1 LLKLRNNMNLENN
14 ILTID
19 SLKKSFGGVHAVDDC
34 SFNVERGTITAL
46 IGPNGSGKTTVFNL
60 ISGVTKADG
69 GKILLDKHD
78 LTHLQPNIISNLG
91 ISRVFQQSRLFAN
104 LTVEENLMLAFDN
117 DDQKFWQSFIFGPE
131 DRPWWR
137 PKGRSSGSSKREIIA
152 EYLESMRITHM
163 RDKQTRDLSF
173 GQKRLVE
180 ILRALINPHNLL
192 ILDEPVAGVTP
203 ELRDK
208 IREVLLDLRTKGE
221 TILLIEHDMN
231 FTLKVANWVIV
242 MDAGQVIA
250 EGTPDDIRHNP
261 KVLEAYLD

>member
-1 LLKLRNNMNLENN
+1 MAGKLNN
-14 ILTID
+14 ILAIEN
-19 SLKKSFGGVHAVDDC
+19 LRKSFGGVHAVDDC
-34 SFNVERGTITAL
+34 SFEVERGKITAL

-60 ISGVTKADG
+60 VSGVTRADG
-69 GKILLDKHD
+69 GKIILDGKN
-78 LTHLQPNIISNLG
+78 LTHLSPHLISNLG
-91 ISRVFQQSRLFAN
+91 LSRVFQQSRLFAN

-117 DDQKFWQSFIFGPE
+117 EDQKFWQSFLGLKNKNRI
-131 DRPWWR
+131 D
-137 PKGRSSGSSKREIIA
+137 KKKIIGD
-152 EYLESMRITHM
+152 YLELVRLGRM
-163 RDKQTRDLSF
+163 RDKQARDLSF

-192 ILDEPVAGVTP
+192 MLDEPVAGVTP

-208 IREVLLDLRTKGE
+208 IKEVLLDLKKKGE

-231 FTLKVANWVIV
+231 FTLKVSDWVIV

-250 EGTPDDIRHNP
+250 EGTPDEIRHNP

>member
-1 LLKLRNNMNLENN
+1 MDILKIEN
-14 ILTID
+14 
-19 SLKKSFGGVHAVDDC
+19 LKKSFGGVRAVDDC
-34 SFNVERGTITAL
+34 SFSIERGKITAL

-60 ISGVTKADG
+60 ISGLIKPDG
-69 GKILLDKHD
+69 GRIILDGHNI
-78 LTHLQPNIISNLG
+78 THLRPEIISNLG

-104 LTVEENLMLAFDN
+104 LTVEENLLLAFDN
-117 DDQKFWQSFIFGPE
+117 EDQKFWQSFFGWE
-131 DRPWWR
+131 GWWR
-137 PKGRSSGSSKREIIA
+137 GSASAKAMARQSKKKIVA
-152 EYLESMRITHM
+152 DYLEDMRLTHM
-163 RDKQTRDLSF
+163 KDKQTRDLSF

-192 ILDEPVAGVTP
+192 ILDEPVAGVTS

-208 IREVLLDLRTKGE
+208 IRGVLDNLQAKGE

-231 FTLKVANWVIV
+231 FTLKVSDKVVV

-250 EGTPDDIRHNP
+250 EGTSEEIRRDP

>member
-1 LLKLRNNMNLENN
+1 MKNDILKIEN
-14 ILTID
+14 
-19 SLKKSFGGVHAVDDC
+19 LKKHFGGVLAVDDC
-34 SFNVERGTITAL
+34 SFGVERGTITAL

-60 ISGVTKADG
+60 ISGVTKVDS
-69 GKILLDKHD
+69 GKILLND
-78 LTHLQPNIISNLG
+78 LNIAHLQPSVISNLG
-91 ISRVFQQSRLFAN
+91 ISRVFQQSRLFGN

-117 DDQKFWQSFIFGPE
+117 EDQKFWASFLG
-131 DRPWWR
+131 DWWR
-137 PKGRSSGSSKREIIA
+137 KPASAKDTARQSKKQIID
-152 EYLESMRITHM
+152 EYLESMHITHM

-192 ILDEPVAGVTP
+192 MLDEPVAGVTP

-208 IREVLLDLRTKGE
+208 IKKVLLELKAKGE

-231 FTLKVANWVIV
+231 FTLKVADWVIV
-242 MDAGQVIA
+242 MDAGQVIV
-250 EGTPDDIRHNP
+250 EGIPDEIRHNP

>member
-1 LLKLRNNMNLENN
+1 MKNNLLKIEN
-14 ILTID
+14 
-19 SLKKSFGGVHAVDDC
+19 LKKHFGGVLAVDNC
-34 SFNVERGTITAL
+34 SFDVERGTITAL

-60 ISGVTKADG
+60 ISGVTKADS

-117 DDQKFWQSFIFGPE
+117 EDQKFWQSFFGFNKNGYE
-131 DRPWWR
+131 
-137 PKGRSSGSSKREIIA
+137 SKKKIVD

-208 IREVLLDLRTKGE
+208 IKEVLLDLKKKGE

-231 FTLKVANWVIV
+231 FTLKVADWVIV

>member
-1 LLKLRNNMNLENN
+1 MKNDILKIEN
-14 ILTID
+14 
-19 SLKKSFGGVHAVDDC
+19 LKKHFGGVLAVDDC
-34 SFNVERGTITAL
+34 SFAVEQGTITAL

-60 ISGVTKADG
+60 ISGVTKADS
-69 GKILLDKHD
+69 GKILLAGHN
-78 LTHLQPNIISNLG
+78 LLHLQPHTISNLG
-91 ISRVFQQSRLFAN
+91 LSRVFQQSRLFAN

-117 DDQKFWQSFIFGPE
+117 EDQKFWASFLGLKNKNQI
-131 DRPWWR
+131 
-137 PKGRSSGSSKREIIA
+137 SKKEIID
-152 EYLESMRITHM
+152 EYLESMRITQM
-163 RDKQTRDLSF
+163 RDEQTRDLSF

-192 ILDEPVAGVTP
+192 MLDEPVAGVTP

-208 IREVLLDLRTKGE
+208 IKETLLTLKAKGE
-221 TILLIEHDMN
+221 TIFLIEHDMN
-231 FTLKVANWVIV
+231 FTLKVADWVIV

>member
-1 LLKLRNNMNLENN
+1 MKNDILKIEN
-14 ILTID
+14 
-19 SLKKSFGGVHAVDDC
+19 LKKSFGGVHAVDDC
-34 SFNVERGTITAL
+34 SFGVERGSITAL

-60 ISGVTKADG
+60 ISGVTKSDG
-69 GKILLDKHD
+69 GKILLDEHNITK
-78 LTHLQPNIISNLG
+78 LQPHNISNLG

-117 DDQKFWQSFIFGPE
+117 EDQNFWASFLGLG
-131 DRPWWR
+131 
-137 PKGRSSGSSKREIIA
+137 KGRQDKKKIVA
-152 EYLESMRITHM
+152 DYLEDLRITHM
-163 RDKQTRDLSF
+163 RDIQTRDLSF

-192 ILDEPVAGVTP
+192 MLDEPVAGVTP
-203 ELRDK
+203 ELREK
-208 IREVLLDLRTKGE
+208 IKDVLRDLKKKGE

-231 FTLKVANWVIV
+231 FTLNVSDWVIV

-250 EGTPDDIRHNP
+250 EGTPDDIRQNP

>member
-1 LLKLRNNMNLENN
+1 MKNDILKIEN
-14 ILTID
+14 
-19 SLKKSFGGVHAVDDC
+19 LKKHFGGVLAVDDC
-34 SFNVERGTITAL
+34 TFNVERGTITAL

-60 ISGVTKADG
+60 VSGVIKADG
-69 GKILLDKHD
+69 GKIILDGKN
-78 LTHLQPNIISNLG
+78 LMHLSPSVISNLG
-91 ISRVFQQSRLFAN
+91 ISRVFQQSRLFGN

-117 DDQKFWQSFIFGPE
+117 EDQKFWASFFGLDHRGKDPSTSL
-131 DRPWWR
+131 RA
-137 PKGRSSGSSKREIIA
+137 SKKKIID

-192 ILDEPVAGVTP
+192 MLDEPVAGVTP

-208 IREVLLDLRTKGE
+208 IKEDLLELKKKGE

-231 FTLKVANWVIV
+231 FTLKVADWVIV

-250 EGTPDDIRHNP
+250 EGTPDEIRHNP
-261 KVLEAYLD
+261 KVLEAYLG

>member
-1 LLKLRNNMNLENN
+1 MKNDILKIEN
-14 ILTID
+14 
-19 SLKKSFGGVHAVDDC
+19 LKKHFGGVRAVDDC
-34 SFNVERGTITAL
+34 SFGVERGSITAL

-60 ISGVTKADG
+60 ISGVTKSDG
-69 GKILLDKHD
+69 GKILLDERNITK
-78 LTHLQPNIISNLG
+78 LQPHNISNLG

-117 DDQKFWQSFIFGPE
+117 EDQNFWASFFGFG
-131 DRPWWR
+131 
-137 PKGRSSGSSKREIIA
+137 KGRKDKKKIVA
-152 EYLESMRITHM
+152 DYLEDLRITHM
-163 RDKQTRDLSF
+163 RDIQTRDLSF

-192 ILDEPVAGVTP
+192 MLDEPVAGVTP
-203 ELRDK
+203 ELREK
-208 IREVLLDLRTKGE
+208 IKDVLRDLKKKGE

-231 FTLKVANWVIV
+231 FTLNVSDWVIV

-250 EGTPDDIRHNP
+250 EGTPDDIRQNT

>member
-1 LLKLRNNMNLENN
+1 MKNDILKIEN
-14 ILTID
+14 
-19 SLKKSFGGVHAVDDC
+19 LKKHFGGVHAVNDC
-34 SFNVERGTITAL
+34 SFGVGRGTITAL

-60 ISGVTKADG
+60 VSGIIKPDG
-69 GKILLDKHD
+69 GRIILDDKN
-78 LTHLQPNIISNLG
+78 LTHLSPHLISNLG

-117 DDQKFWQSFIFGPE
+117 EDQKFWASFWSLKNKNQI
-131 DRPWWR
+131 
-137 PKGRSSGSSKREIIA
+137 SKKQIID
-152 EYLESMRITHM
+152 EYLEEMRITHM
-163 RDKQTRDLSF
+163 RNKQARDLSF

-192 ILDEPVAGVTP
+192 MLDEPVAGVTP

-208 IREVLLDLRTKGE
+208 IKEVLLDLRAKGE

-231 FTLKVANWVIV
+231 FTLKVSDYVIV

-250 EGTPDDIRHNP
+250 EGTPDEIRRNP
-261 KVLEAYLD
+261 EVLEAYLD

>member
-1 LLKLRNNMNLENN
+1 MDSKNN
-14 ILTID
+14 ILEIKE
-19 SLKKSFGGVHAVDDC
+19 LNKNFGGVKAVDHC
-34 SFNVERGTITAL
+34 SLNIKRNSITAL

-69 GKILLDKHD
+69 GKIILAGKN
-78 LTHLQPNIISNLG
+78 LTHLSPDIISNLG
-91 ISRVFQQSRLFAN
+91 ISRVFQQSRLFGN

-117 DDQKFWQSFIFGPE
+117 EDQKFWKSFFEFATWSKNPTSQKSSS
-131 DRPWWR
+131 WR
-137 PKGRSSGSSKREIIA
+137 RKKQIVD
-152 EYLESMRITHM
+152 EYLAEMRITHM
-163 RDKQTRDLSF
+163 KDKQTRDLSF

-192 ILDEPVAGVTP
+192 MLDEPVAGVTP

-208 IREVLLDLRTKGE
+208 IKETLLDLKAKGE

-231 FTLKVANWVIV
+231 FTLKVADWVIV

-250 EGTPDDIRHNP
+250 EGTPDEIRHNP